1 MKKQAY
7 IKPEIQV
14 VELELQGSLLA
25 GSTGSESNAPGIT
38 RDDEGG
44 SIDNGYVDARPRYDI
59 W

>member
-1 MKKQAY
+1 MKKQVY

-14 VELELQGSLLA
+14 VELESQSTLLA
-25 GSTGSESNAPGIT
+25 GSTGSGSNAPGIT

-44 SIDNGYVDARPRYDI
+44 SIDEGYVDARPRYDI